1 MSLHLEMTDEE
12 FTEEMTHRV
21 VKFGARSPESRE
33 ALRFSKRHPNSK
45 LLKIAR
51 FKIGE
56 LERFDVE
63 NGLAS
68 PWVRVLHFLD
78 EEVFDRLRLG
88 SIGQVA
94 TVTGFVLAI
103 LFLSDRTR
111 SWFGGP
117 ARTPP
122 ATVIS
127 DNALIAMANQ
137 SPSPFDEWL
146 NKELVKALESPQVRQ
161 SLTKSLSQSPAAPT
175 IPVAL
180 SGPSLVIALKAAFE
194 QDVSFKLPLAGGTDE
209 ELTQQLQA
217 TLGSSDLSTD
227 QKARIQ
233 QWLDT
238 AEDRAALLQLWKA
251 ERDSASAQ
259 AKARSALAA
268 WLESPA
274 ARAAFETKRTPAS
287 EPTSPPDPLE
297 K

>member
-12 FTEEMTHRV
+12 FTEEMTYRV

-33 ALRFSKRHPNSK
+33 ALRFCKRHPNSK

-56 LERFDVE
+56 QERFDVE

-127 DNALIAMANQ
+127 DNALIAVANQ

-161 SLTKSLSQSPAAPT
+161 SLAKSLPLPPAIPAAP
-175 IPVAL
+175 
-180 SGPSLVIALKAAFE
+180 SGPALLAALKAAFE
-194 QDVSFKLPLAGGTDE
+194 SDASVKLPLTSGTDE
-209 ELTQQLQA
+209 ELTQQLQT
-217 TLGSSDLSTD
+217 TLGGSDLPAEK
-227 QKARIQ
+227 KARIQ
-233 QWLDT
+233 QWLDN
-238 AEDRAALLQLWKA
+238 AEDRAALLHLMKA
-251 ERDSASAQ
+251 ELDSASVQAQ
-259 AKARSALAA
+259 ARSALAA

-274 ARAAFETKRTPAS
+274 AKAVWEPKQSAPS
-287 EPTSPPDPLE
+287 EPTSPPAPTG